1 MYRLM
6 KRRVYSLHVDPAIQ
20 PILKV
25 KRREVEWLGLTAYIQ
40 VLKRKQ
46 SRYCDLLYLLD
57 LKLKLKFGDIESPDL
72 KFAVDK
78 SNSEVLWNIKY

>member
-1 MYRLM
+1 M
-6 KRRVYSLHVDPAIQ
+6 KRQTYCMRGVR

-25 KRREVEWLGLTAYIQ
+25 KRWEVEWLGLTAYIE

-46 SRYCDLLYLLD
+46 SRYNDLLYLLESELE
-57 LKLKLKFGDIESPDL
+57 LKSGDIKSPDL

-78 SNSEVLWNIKY
+78 SNSSVLWKIKY